1 MIGFVGSLNKTENTE
16 LKKEVANP
24 DLMLGNRL
32 YYQKELGSM
41 FG

>member
-1 MIGFVGSLNKTENTE
+1 MLGFFGSLSNIENKEH
-16 LKKEVANP
+16 KKVLADP

-32 YYQKELGSM
+32 YYQRELGSM